1 MLQQQASDERAQSR
15 LILSKFFDNQTQQV
29 TSTQPPP
36 PPDPFGGAIG
46 VQSAVRAGF
55 EDMGG
60 VLRGFREDLTDIARQ
75 HARSSAEAQT
85 TRNIQS
91 MVKGVEVDV
100 KRHPDQQSIQDA
112 VAQGVSNA
120 VSRLQAQPDVA
131 TLKGIEQAIAELSQ
145 RIRSIEQQPPPTL
158 TQPNTRLRAPAL
170 VKEGLW
176 DANQYQ
182 EQQAAMGGV
191 VKPVKTP
198 AELYQEQFA
207 IEEGA
212 QKRKKMSPS
221 LATDDVWATGGA
233 AQQAIKRIMMSFRS
247 CLYNVGHYDKRV
259 HVVMRITTSLGCN
272 GMKMVDICG
281 TCGILTIYDG
291 TRVRLFSVLV
301 LTRSGVVIADLMRMA
316 LILIHRPRCSPMVMG
331 WHLRDGKGMALCPT
345 CSCDR
350 PRCQARPT
358 SITHR
363 RPATHIRDVEGGCP
377 VA

>member
-1 MLQQQASDERAQSR
+1 MQIDEPYSGGPPPPPPPPATAVRVVDPGSGIRDPILALYKGELEAARGSQAEIIRMLQQQASDERAQSR

-55 EDMGG
+55 EDMRGM
-60 VLRGFREDLTDIARQ
+60 LRGFREDLTDIARQ

-85 TRNIQS
+85 ARSIQN

-100 KRHPDQQSIQDA
+100 KRYPDQQSIQDA

-176 DANQYQ
+176 DANQYV
-182 EQQAAMGGV
+182 EQQAAMEAV
-191 VKPVKTP
+191 VKPIKTP
-198 AELYQEQFA
+198 AELYQKQFA
-207 IEEGA
+207 IEEA
-212 QKRKKMSPS
+212 ATVKRKKMLPRVS
-221 LATDDVWATGGA
+221 ADDRWETGGA
-233 AQQAIKRIMMSFRS
+233 AQQAVAIKMED
-247 CLYNVGHYDKRV
+247 YD
-259 HVVMRITTSLGCN
+259 
-272 GMKMVDICG
+272 D
-281 TCGILTIYDG
+281 
-291 TRVRLFSVLV
+291 
-301 LTRSGVVIADLMRMA
+301 DL
-316 LILIHRPRCSPMVMG
+316 
-331 WHLRDGKGMALCPT
+331 
-345 CSCDR
+345 
-350 PRCQARPT
+350 
-358 SITHR
+358 
-363 RPATHIRDVEGGCP
+363 
-377 VA
+377 